1 MSFSTQIQ
9 RQWIQI
15 TQYIYMQVHHSCSY
29 MYIHV
34 RYNPTSL
41 IQPAFLLSLA
51 AYSQTFYLHLFFAI
65 ISKIWI
71 AYLTISMSDGAPD
84 GTTFVLL
91 FSSSSSPFPQGGTA
105 GPYLP
110 SVAVIGPLLAARLH
124 GKKNPKVTIPIIALH
139 QNVPIILQHGAE
151 NGLCWIQ
158 VCLITLYSGLPS
170 AVDTG
175 YSSPQQ
181 RCWVIKSIPPGMAA
195 TPEAT
200 RHPTMH
206 ICFPLNSDEA
216 FSHFSMVSY
225 RGQQSSMLGILV
237 FGGMSWARVYNPV
250 SIGLYTKNPD

>member
-1 MSFSTQIQ
+1 
-9 RQWIQI
+9 
-15 TQYIYMQVHHSCSY
+15 MQVHHSCSY

-151 NGLCWIQ
+151 NGLC
-158 VCLITLYSGLPS
+158 
-170 AVDTG
+170 
-175 YSSPQQ
+175 
-181 RCWVIKSIPPGMAA
+181 
-195 TPEAT
+195 
-200 RHPTMH
+200 
-206 ICFPLNSDEA
+206 
-216 FSHFSMVSY
+216 
-225 RGQQSSMLGILV
+225 
-237 FGGMSWARVYNPV
+237 
-250 SIGLYTKNPD
+250 